1 MSLTVST
8 TSPSECIAA
17 ELAEVASLVRAG
29 GEVMEAGVERRIR
42 EAKALF
48 LVRDG
53 EGLVAVAALKNPR
66 PTYRRSV
73 FRKAAAEKDPKLF
86 RHELGWVFVL
96 PRSRGNGLS
105 HALVNAAVANSMG
118 TPIFATCRVDTWQ
131 CTGHSLLLDSE
142 GMVQNTS
149 PSAAHTG
156 WHCSFA
162 SRDVRDNLH
171 DHSAGEEAASEF
183 SGDSFPIRFCRA
195 LSA

>member
-8 TSPSECIAA
+8 TLPSECTAA

-29 GEVMEAGVERRIR
+29 AEVMEAGVERRIR

-53 EGLVAVAALKNPR
+53 ESLVAVAALKNPR

-118 TPIFATCRVDTWQ
+118 TPIFATCRVDNLAM
-131 CTGHSLLLDSE
+131 HRPLLAAGFRRHGAEYESE
-142 GMVQNTS
+142 RG
-149 PSAAHTG
+149 PY
-156 WHCSFA
+156 
-162 SRDVRDNLH
+162 RL
-171 DHSAGEEAASEF
+171 
-183 SGDSFPIRFCRA
+183 A
-195 LSA
+195 LFVCEP